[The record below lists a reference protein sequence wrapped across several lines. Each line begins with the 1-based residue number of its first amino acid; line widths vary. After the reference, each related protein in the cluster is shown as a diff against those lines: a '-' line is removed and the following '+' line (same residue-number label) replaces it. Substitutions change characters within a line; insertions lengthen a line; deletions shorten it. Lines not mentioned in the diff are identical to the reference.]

1 VFVAAVEKDIIP
13 HSRSLAEPEP
23 DSYESPGSIEEE
35 RRLFYVAITRAK
47 RRLYLSHCACRRRMG
62 KEIECEPSPFLDEL
76 PGECLVAPADEAPFS
91 EEEATRMFAEARR
104 RMTGT
109 RGTP

>member
-1 VFVAAVEKDIIP
+1 VAAVEKDIIP

-23 DSYESPGSIEEE
+23 DSYESPGSVEEE

-47 RRLYLSHCACRRRMG
+47 RRLYLSHCTSRRRMG

-76 PGECLVAPADEAPFS
+76 PQESLTVPADEQPLS
-91 EEEATRMFAEARR
+91 REEAERMFAAARL
-104 RMTGT
+104 RMTGKKPT
-109 RGTP
+109 GTP